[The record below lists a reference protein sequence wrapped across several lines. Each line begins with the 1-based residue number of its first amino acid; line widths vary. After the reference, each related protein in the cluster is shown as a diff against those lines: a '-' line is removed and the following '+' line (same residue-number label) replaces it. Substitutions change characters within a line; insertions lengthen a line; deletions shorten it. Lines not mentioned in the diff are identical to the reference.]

1 MLPHR
6 TCDHASNTGSF
17 HLLLGYCSMR
27 AIAFFAAL
35 LLVGT
40 VASGCLDDSITG
52 TRAVTLTI
60 IVNVPTAAVGESVTV
75 GYDGTG
81 TSIATVVVDWGDG
94 ESTTVEF
101 ISRPVEASGVV
112 QHVYLEVGAYNIT
125 GTLTASN
132 GLGTSE
138 ATVQIS

>member
-1 MLPHR
+1 MLAHGM
-6 TCDHASNTGSF
+6 CDHAPNTDSF

-40 VASGCLDDSITG
+40 VVSSCLDDSITG

-60 IVNVPTAAVGESVTV
+60 TVNVPTAAVGDSVTV
-75 GYDGTG
+75 TYDGTG
-81 TSIATVVVDWGDG
+81 TSIAAVVVDWGDG

-101 ISRPVEASGVV
+101 IGRPVEASGFV
-112 QHVYLEVGAYNIT
+112 QHVYSETGAYNIT

-138 ATVQIS
+138 AKVQIS